1 MGKEE
6 GDFSS
11 PPPPKNSNTSSVWFF
26 VRAIV
31 VTFAAAIASGMMAP
45 KKDQQRNRDA
55 MDFLAMTV
63 STVVV
68 LAVYFQYYSK
78 RNVNAAVNDDDNKK
92 DQNDGIG
99 ASKQKQPA
107 STEKNDDDAATT
119 NTKPKDIWKV
129 GADSQSK
136 LNQPKVA
143 YTEKPFGS
151 KYYYAHN
158 DSNTTGGYKDGLK
171 MEDYRMNGPR
181 LLSVNGLAV
190 SGNNDGENNNNGDEE
205 AAPIA
210 EKYETGATKKRITAQ
225 DPNLKNLTKYLWD
238 DPGNG
243 KGIATIRVDVL
254 PGDRLGKFI
263 DWKDV
268 EIKDVA
274 ATLPGEGLLAKIIVG
289 ENETPSYQLKIDKL
303 YGDAA
308 SVKVIIKPKRLLI
321 KIYKKK
327 HGFLSKNDKNL
338 EAWPQPH
345 RKI

>member
-6 GDFSS
+6 GGA
-11 PPPPKNSNTSSVWFF
+11 SVWFF
-26 VRAIV
+26 AGAIV
-31 VTFAAAIASGMMAP
+31 VTFAAAIAPVMMAP
-45 KKDQQRNRDA
+45 NKDQQRNRDA
-55 MDFLAMTV
+55 MDFFGMAV
-63 STVVV
+63 SIVVG
-68 LAVYFQYYSK
+68 LAVYLHYFSK
-78 RNVNAAVNDDDNKK
+78 RNVNVADDDDDDEN

-99 ASKQKQPA
+99 ALKQKQPA
-107 STEKNDDDAATT
+107 TEKVDDAAAART
-119 NTKPKDIWKV
+119 TKPKDIWKV

-136 LNQPKVA
+136 LKQPKAA

-190 SGNNDGENNNNGDEE
+190 SGNDDEENNNSGDEE
-205 AAPIA
+205 GASIP
-210 EKYETGATKKRITAQ
+210 EKKNTGATKKRITAR
-225 DPNLKNLTKYLWD
+225 DPNLKKITKYLWD

-243 KGIATIRVDVL
+243 NGIATIRVDVL
-254 PGDRLGKFI
+254 PGDRLGEFI
-263 DWKDV
+263 DWNDV
-268 EIKDVA
+268 EIKDVV
-274 ATLPGEGLLAKIIVG
+274 ATLPGEGLLTKITVG
-289 ENETPSYQLKIDKL
+289 ENEIPSYQLKIDKL

-308 SVKVIIKPKRLLI
+308 KVKVIIKSKRLLI

-327 HGFLSKNDKNL
+327 HGYLSKNDNNL
-338 EAWPQPH
+338 DAWPQPH